1 MENKTNTQTPETLDP
16 MGNQDPAQAPEQK
29 KSSKREKLP
38 VEETVKIRLPITREE
53 RAPVTVWVNERSW
66 IIQRGQEVEV
76 PACVAEVLRNKEMM
90 LEYGIAYD
98 DEHKAQE
105 PK

>member
-1 MENKTNTQTPETLDP
+1 MDITQVNEQTQETQQTQETPKTP
-16 MGNQDPAQAPEQK
+16 K
-29 KSSKREKLP
+29 KAKEK
-38 VEETVKIRLPITREE
+38 TVKIHLPITREE

-76 PACVAEVLRNKEMM
+76 PACVAEVLRNRDMM

-98 DEHKAQE
+98 DEHQARDPQ
-105 PK
+105 